1 MEAINRIEDKPAINL
16 PVMKRKNEAKAHAL
30 LYEKILSTFFY
41 AMNHVFGKRKA

>member
-1 MEAINRIEDKPAINL
+1 MEAINRIEEKPAIIL

-30 LYEKILSTFFY
+30 VVMLAFFY